1 MKKKWIILI
10 AVIAVLIAAVV
21 LILCL
26 PARGNRLWAT
36 ASPAHS
42 ALSFY
47 ICDGETTWHGN
58 LYEAEKAEAFL
69 KELSSV
75 GAKPAKDWSPDKAEY
90 PLYGVA
96 IGDGIDRTIKALWTN
111 GYLLFDDGS
120 VYRFPFDFSNMKSK
134 YAWDLESDR
143 GYLRYLPSA
152 RFVAQGEEGWNPEFM
167 VPSRFEPDQ
176 PEGLTMGLTAVTAEK
191 VEVLFSNHSDRTWS
205 FGASYNIDVL
215 LDGVWYDVPTL
226 PDQELTI
233 PSIAWVLDAGGTHQM
248 TYSLSVFGDLPAG
261 TYRLT
266 AEGMSVE
273 FTR

>member
-10 AVIAVLIAAVV
+10 AVIVVIAAVV
-21 LILCL
+21 LVLCFFQG
-26 PARGNRLWAT
+26 RNTLWLAAAPT
-36 ASPAHS
+36 HS
-42 ALSFY
+42 SLSFY
-47 ICDGETTWHGN
+47 SCDGETTWHGN
-58 LYEAEKAEAFL
+58 LYELEKKEAL
-69 KELSSV
+69 LEELSRV

-96 IGDGIDRTIKALWTN
+96 IGNGIDRTIKALWTN

-120 VYRFPFDFSNMKSK
+120 VYRFPFDFSKIRES
-134 YAWDLESDR
+134 YEWDEESDR

-167 VPSRFEPDQ
+167 VPSREELPGT
-176 PEGLTMGLTAVTAEK
+176 EGITMELVSASDGKVTVALSNRGDTEWGYGL
-191 VEVLFSNHSDRTWS
+191 
-205 FGASYNIDVL
+205 SYGIDVL
-215 LDGVWYDVPTL
+215 LDGVWYDVPIM
-226 PDQELTI
+226 PDQNLVI
-233 PSIAWVLDAGGTHQM
+233 PAIAVVLPAGKTQEES
-248 TYSLSVFGDLPAG
+248 YSLSVFGDLPAG